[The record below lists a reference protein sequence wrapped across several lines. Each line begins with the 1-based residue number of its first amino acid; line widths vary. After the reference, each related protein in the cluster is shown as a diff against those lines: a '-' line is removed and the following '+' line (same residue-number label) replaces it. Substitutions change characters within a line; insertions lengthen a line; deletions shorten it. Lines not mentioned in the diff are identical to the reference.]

1 MGCYMRLLRLV
12 GLICLVTACSVVSA
26 FGAGVSVRA
35 VVDRQEVV
43 LGEGFSLE
51 IQVEGSESPKEPDL
65 SAITDFTVVS
75 RGGQQNSSESVSIIN
90 GHLERIS
97 RRGYVFN
104 YQLTPKREGRLVI
117 PPLTVVVGKQ
127 SYQTQALPILVNKPQ
142 ESEDFKLRLD
152 LNKEQAYVGEPIVL
166 TVTWYIGKDVKGFNF
181 NLPVLNDP
189 RFAVSD
195 GPGPALDPKRDEVV
209 RIPAPGGDILAEKA
223 RGVLNG
229 NNYLTVS
236 FSKTLTVKAPGRLTL
251 PQATVSCQALS
262 GYTQGRGQDPFSGS
276 FPNDFFGGPRRV
288 YRTVVAPSNQPTLT
302 VLPLPSQG
310 RPADFTGLVGA
321 YSLAVTATPTQVKV
335 GDPITLS
342 VQVAGPA
349 VAGVKL
355 PDLGRELGTGFK
367 VPDEMAPGEGSGVL
381 KTFTQTIRANNAGVK
396 EIPSLHLS
404 YFNPASSR
412 YEIASSQPVPLKV
425 SEAKTVTLQDAY
437 GASAGAPDKRTL
449 KTAAGGINFNYEGPE
464 LLEHQEPVDSLGL
477 GWGAEA
483 ALIAPPSLWAV
494 LGLALLAVRRRNRD
508 SASRRARQAGRM
520 LKAELNRIGEGA
532 GGEGY
537 LALGRAM
544 RDYLG
549 AKLNRNPAALTY
561 ADAEP
566 GLVAL
571 GAGPECLARLRQ
583 VMEGCEAAKYAGSG
597 LDGADLGRLV
607 ELARRVASDLG

>member
-1 MGCYMRLLRLV
+1 ML
-12 GLICLVTACSVVSA
+12 ACSLASA

-35 VVDRQEVV
+35 VVDRQQVV
-43 LGEGFSLE
+43 LGEGLALE

-65 SAITDFTVVS
+65 SAITDFSVVS

-90 GHLERIS
+90 GHLERLS

-104 YQLTPKREGRLVI
+104 YQLTPQREGRLVI
-117 PPLTVVVGKQ
+117 PPLTVVVDKQ
-127 SYQTQALPILVNKPQ
+127 SYQTQAIPILVNKPQ
-142 ESEDFKLRLD
+142 ESEDFKLRLG

-181 NLPVLNDP
+181 NLPLLNDP
-189 RFAVSD
+189 RFSVSD

-236 FSKTLTVKAPGRLTL
+236 FSKTLTAKEPGRLTL

-262 GYTQGRGQDPFSGS
+262 GYTQGRGHDPFSGF
-276 FPNDFFGGPRRV
+276 FPNDFFGGPRQV

-335 GDPITLS
+335 GDPITLT

-355 PDLGRELGTGFK
+355 PDLARELGADFK

-381 KTFTQTIRANNAGVK
+381 KTFTQTIRASKAGVK

-412 YEIASSQPVPLKV
+412 YETASSQPVPLKV
-425 SEAKTVTLQDAY
+425 SAAKTVTLQDAY
-437 GASAGAPDKRTL
+437 GVPDKRTL

-464 LLEHQEPVDSLGL
+464 LLENQEPVDSLGL
-477 GWGAEA
+477 GRGAEA
-483 ALIAPPSLWAV
+483 ALVVPPALWAV
-494 LGLALLAVRRRNRD
+494 FGLVLVAVRRRHRD
-508 SASRRARQAGRM
+508 STSRRARQAGRI
-520 LKAELNRIGEGA
+520 LTAELNRISEGA

-537 LALGRAM
+537 LALGRAL

-561 ADAEP
+561 ADVEP
-566 GLVAL
+566 GLAAL

-583 VMEGCEAAKYAGSG
+583 VMEGCEAAKYAGPG
-597 LDGADLGRLV
+597 LGGADFGRLV